1 MRATGCTAVLHRN
14 GETCMSSG
22 SSLVVIGAL
31 IFSITRDV
39 DSLFIFILIFLPLAA
54 VVDSRVDRCWGTVG

>member
-1 MRATGCTAVLHRN
+1 
-14 GETCMSSG
+14 MSSG

-39 DSLFIFILIFLPLAA
+39 DSLFIFILVFLPLAA